1 MMKYVLRIIEIDKN
15 KGARKIPSAFA
26 IHTLSVNSQATNTFI
41 LSEKKAVQLPH
52 VTYPL
57 NLPCFHE
64 FLL

>member
-1 MMKYVLRIIEIDKN
+1 MKYVLRIIGINKN

-26 IHTLSVNSQATNTFI
+26 TCSDISLII